1 MQIDELKKLIDVAS
15 GRRKADL
22 VIKDAEII
30 NVLTEEFIKADIAI
44 CGDKIAGIGNYD
56 GIREIDANGLYAVPG
71 LIDGHT
77 HLEMSMLSVT
87 EFARLVVPRG
97 TTSVVADPHEIANVL
112 GKDGIKVLIEEAK
125 TTPLKVFFEV
135 PSCVPSSPLETP
147 GAIITAEDVAEILEW
162 DNVIGLAEVM
172 NYPGVVN
179 CDEEVLKKIA
189 VAKQKEKI
197 VDGHCPMLTG
207 KNLNA
212 YISAGI
218 GSDHENTSENET
230 MEKLRLGMRIMIREG
245 SVARNLKSLLNLAK
259 KGYRWCMLVTD
270 GDRTVRDLIEQGYL
284 DYVYRRAVEEG
295 IDPIKALQMCTI
307 NPAEYFGINAG
318 LIAPSRF
325 ADVVLLRDLEKF
337 EVAKVV
343 ANGEP
348 VGEIKRTY
356 SYPEFVKRSVKLKKP
371 ITPEDIKIEGKGV
384 ARIIKVIEGEIV
396 TEEER
401 EYVEGV
407 DVEKDILKI
416 VVVERHKATGNI
428 GKAYIRGFGLK
439 RGAFASSIAHDAHN
453 IVAVGVSD
461 EDICKAINRIA
472 ELQGGIVVVDGDVK
486 AELQLDIAGLM
497 SEEKAEVVAEKLD
510 RIHEEIKRLGC
521 KLKSPILALSFM
533 ALPVIPKLKVTDL
546 GLVDVE
552 EFKVVDV
559 FVS

>member
-44 CGDKIAGIGNYD
+44 CGDKIAGIGSYD
-56 GIREIDANGLYAVPG
+56 GIKEINANGLYAVPG

-112 GKDGIKVLIEEAK
+112 GKDGIRVLIEEAK

-179 CDEEVLKKIA
+179 CDEEVLKKIV
-189 VAKQKEKI
+189 VAKQKGKI

-218 GSDHENTSENET
+218 GSDHENTSENEA
-230 MEKLRLGMRIMIREG
+230 MEKLRLGMRVMIREG

-259 KGYRWCMLVTD
+259 NGYRWCMLVTD

-295 IDPIKALQMCTI
+295 VDPIKALQMCTI

-318 LIAPSRF
+318 LIAPGRF
-325 ADVVLLRDLEKF
+325 ADVVLLRDLERF

-343 ANGEP
+343 ANGEL

-356 SYPEFVKRSVKLKKP
+356 SYPEFVKKSVKIKKP

-396 TEEER
+396 TGEER

-407 DVEKDILKI
+407 DVERDILKI

-439 RGAFASSIAHDAHN
+439 RGAIATSIAHDAHN

-461 EDICKAINRIA
+461 EDICKAVNRIA

-497 SEEKAEVVAEKLD
+497 SEESAEVVAEKLD
-510 RIHEEIKRLGC
+510 KIHEEIKRLGC

>member
-1 MQIDELKKLIDVAS
+1 MQIDELKRLIDVAS
-15 GRRKADL
+15 GRRKTDL
-22 VIKDAEII
+22 VIKDAEIV

-44 CGDKIAGIGNYD
+44 CGDKIAGIGSYD
-56 GIREIDANGLYAVPG
+56 GIKEINANGLYAVPG

-87 EFARLVVPRG
+87 EFARLVVPKG
-97 TTSVVADPHEIANVL
+97 NTSVVADPHEIANVL
-112 GKDGIKVLIEEAK
+112 GKDGIRVLIEEAK

-135 PSCVPSSPLETP
+135 PSCVPSSPLETS

-172 NYPGVVN
+172 NYPGVIN
-179 CDEEVLKKIA
+179 GDEEVLKKIV
-189 VAKQKEKI
+189 VAREKGKI
-197 VDGHCPMLTG
+197 VDGHCPMLSG
-207 KNLNA
+207 KDLNA

-218 GSDHENTSENET
+218 GSDHENTSENEA
-230 MEKLRLGMRIMIREG
+230 MEKLRLGMRVMIREG

-259 KGYRWCMLVTD
+259 RGYRWCMLVTD

-295 IDPIKALQMCTI
+295 VDPIKALQMCTI

-318 LIAPSRF
+318 LIAPGRF
-325 ADVVLLRDLEKF
+325 ADVVLLRDLERF
-337 EVAKVV
+337 EVARVI

-356 SYPEFVKRSVKLKKP
+356 SYPEFVKRSVKLKKL

-396 TEEER
+396 TGEER

-407 DVEKDILKI
+407 DVERDILKI

-428 GKAYIRGFGLK
+428 GKAYIKGFGLK
-439 RGAFASSIAHDAHN
+439 RGAIASSIAHDAHN

-461 EDICKAINRIA
+461 EDICKAVNRIA
-472 ELQGGIVVVDGDVK
+472 ELQGGIVVVDGVVK

-497 SEEKAEVVAEKLD
+497 SEERAEVVAEKLD
-510 RIHEEIKRLGC
+510 KIHEEIKKLGC

-552 EFKVVDV
+552 EFKVMDV